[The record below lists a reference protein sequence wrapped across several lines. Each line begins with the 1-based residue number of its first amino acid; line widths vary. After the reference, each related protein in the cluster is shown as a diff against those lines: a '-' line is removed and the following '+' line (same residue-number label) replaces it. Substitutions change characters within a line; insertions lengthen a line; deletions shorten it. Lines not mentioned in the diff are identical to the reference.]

1 MPIIRV
7 LLIVGALCALA
18 LIDEIIG
25 KFQFD
30 RLCDKAKAITYA
42 GAIPVGYD
50 LYTREGRWLLT
61 LPKAPPEQKK
71 KAAATYQSLVKW
83 DLVQI
88 SRTSEWIPI
97 GQTDTRI
104 TDKRNG
110 VLLASFSAYGTRGGW
125 VSRQFE
131 KPLLVKEEC
140 LPGEIRVINSRILPF
155 QKPAFEPPPEPKEGE
170 QEPKPPAEKPA
181 ATKS

>member
-1 MPIIRV
+1 MPLIRV
-7 LLIVGALCALA
+7 LLIVGVLCALA
-18 LIDEIIG
+18 LTDEIIG

-42 GAIPVGYD
+42 GAVPVGYD
-50 LYTREGRWLLT
+50 FYSREGRWLLT

-71 KAAATYQSLVKW
+71 KAAAAYQKLVKW
-83 DLVQI
+83 ELVQI

-104 TDKRNG
+104 FDRRNG

-131 KPLLVKEEC
+131 RPLLVKEEC
-140 LPGEIRVINSRILPF
+140 LPAEIRVVNTKILPF
-155 QKPAFEPPPEPKEGE
+155 QKPAFEPPPEPKEE
-170 QEPKPPAEKPA
+170 APKPPAEQPA
-181 ATKS
+181 GAAKS

>member
-1 MPIIRV
+1 MPLVRM
-7 LLIVGALCALA
+7 LLMVGLLCTLA
-18 LIDEIIG
+18 MGDEIIG

-30 RLCDKAKAITYA
+30 RLCDKAKSINYA

-50 LYTREGRWLLT
+50 FYTREGRWLLT
-61 LPKAPPEQKK
+61 LPKAPPEAKK
-71 KAAATYQSLVKW
+71 KAAAAYQSLIKW
-83 DLVQI
+83 ELAQI

-104 TDKRNG
+104 LDKRNG

-125 VSRQFE
+125 LSRQFE

-140 LPGEIRVINSRILPF
+140 LPADIRVVNTKILPF
-155 QKPAFEPPPEPKEGE
+155 QKPAFEPPPEPKPAD
-170 QEPKPPAEKPA
+170 EPKPPAQPPA
-181 ATKS
+181 AKS